1 MLLRKNP
8 FNRCVSRY
16 TNHSPLTHPI
26 THSLIHP
33 ITHSLT
39 NHSLTHSFSFSYSLF
54 ALYSTPCFL
63 YFRRSLITD
72 KFLRVQGAEGVF
84 SVGDCSTIERDKM
97 VEKAEELFK
106 MADVNGDRVTSLS
119 RVSSQHWVEQA
130 NALKYRLTHLLQDFV
145 QQHNVLVLTSWY
157 MVPD

>member
-106 MADVNGDRVTSLS
+106 MADVNGDDHLTIEEFTALI
-119 RVSSQHWVEQA
+119 EQA
-130 NALKYRLTHLLQDFV
+130 KWWMYPHQLQHTV
-145 QQHNVLVLTSWY
+145 QQGEHSAE
-157 MVPD
+157 